1 MNQRLSRCPDRP
13 GPAVLRH
20 DAQFS
25 WLLDGQQKCG
35 VRKWASP
42 ICILYIYIYM
52 ENLYGKSWKNLLLKW
67 MILGVTPLLPFQETA
82 HLRIYHGIASSLE
95 WDGWILADFA
105 RAYVVPPCNNDQL
118 MDGKS
123 RPQIISIELTLLC
136 QIYLHVCWSVAL
148 LNRS

>member
-1 MNQRLSRCPDRP
+1 MGIPN
-13 GPAVLRH
+13 
-20 DAQFS
+20 
-25 WLLDGQQKCG
+25 
-35 VRKWASP
+35 
-42 ICILYIYIYM
+42 LYTVYIYM

-118 MDGKS
+118 NGWKIQTTDNINWTD
-123 RPQIISIELTLLC
+123 IIMSNLFACLLIC
-136 QIYLHVCWSVAL
+136 GFVE
-148 LNRS
+148 